1 MHADFVPTEH
11 VEPNQY
17 GDDFADFFLRI
28 KNECYELG
36 GVTAPPQLI
45 KTDCDGGYQNGC
57 ITAWQRSGN
66 FTSRIMWANFFLPVL
81 LWYEHQMII
90 GNNIQGDNV
99 AF

>member
-1 MHADFVPTEH
+1 MFLDRDNCKFGTNIYAAFVLADYVGS
-11 VEPNQY
+11 NQSLDY
-17 GDDFADFFLRI
+17 FSAFFIII
-28 KNECYELG
+28 KNACYELG

-81 LWYEHQMII
+81 LW
-90 GNNIQGDNV
+90 
-99 AF
+99 

>member
-36 GVTAPPQLI
+36 GVTAPP
-45 KTDCDGGYQNGC
+45 
-57 ITAWQRSGN
+57 W
-66 FTSRIMWANFFLPVL
+66 L
-81 LWYEHQMII
+81 L
-90 GNNIQGDNV
+90 
-99 AF
+99 